1 MVEGEMND
9 AVRPGGASLEA
20 VQVLSGAAMD
30 LGPGRS
36 QRRCLIRRTTQT
48 EHLMTRGNQL
58 ADYGHPDEAG
68 GTRNEYTHERD
79 LQVSLETNL
88 SQCIILV
95 K

>member
-1 MVEGEMND
+1 
-9 AVRPGGASLEA
+9 
-20 VQVLSGAAMD
+20 MD

-68 GTRNEYTHERD
+68 GAGDEYTHEQD
-79 LQVSLETNL
+79 LQFSLETNL
-88 SQCIILV
+88 SSMHYPGKVVTLSWYNT
-95 K
+95 